1 MSTLDNTILVT
12 LFKVTITIKFKVDAA
27 KDVNNLALENKT
39 DSPSS
44 LYVPLE
50 VVIKLT
56 KYLSCQQHLLIDPA
70 EKCYSEEDYGKQRK
84 ANQA

>member
-1 MSTLDNTILVT
+1 MQTLDNTILVT

-27 KDVNNLALENKT
+27 KDVNNLALENKI

-50 VVIKLT
+50 VDV
-56 KYLSCQQHLLIDPA
+56 
-70 EKCYSEEDYGKQRK
+70 
-84 ANQA
+84 